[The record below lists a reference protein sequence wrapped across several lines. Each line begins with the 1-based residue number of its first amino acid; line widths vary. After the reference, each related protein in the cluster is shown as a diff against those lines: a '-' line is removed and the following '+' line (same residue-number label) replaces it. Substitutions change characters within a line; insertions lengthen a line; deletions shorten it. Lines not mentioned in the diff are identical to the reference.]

1 MNRTNWVPAARQLLA
16 AGLVS
21 FGLLAGCDS
30 STPPKPA
37 AGPPKVVATNP
48 VVAPSNPSAPIDAG
62 KPKVNDNQPP
72 AHENTVHE
80 NTASAKAGG
89 ESVGGDSQAA
99 TGAAAA
105 PAAPSPPAFATE
117 RILLLPP
124 GNPVIVE
131 IQFSIDGRPHTD
143 ALDRLVAEVL
153 AAADTDGDGRPT
165 WQEVTE
171 SKRFKYGQYGN
182 VAITGDNGYKQVK
195 EMYDSDRDSVV
206 DAAELPRFLTR
217 NAGSARA
224 FSVRGLADFRRTGRD
239 SPLWTLIDADEDGA
253 ITADERSASPGRLL
267 SRDTDDDEIV
277 LPGDVSPRMPSD
289 PGMMTTR
296 RRGSEV
302 VVRLLGPHADW
313 DSVKGS
319 LEGAYAGNR
328 YIRADSFPLT
338 PELFTQLDAN
348 GDGRLV
354 KNEYAALNTVPPH
367 VVLAVNFGRAE
378 PPPEQAKSLKANPAD
393 TDKADTDKADNE
405 KTDTADTASDEID
418 KPASDKPAAESG
430 EESPP
435 ESPPEPPPAPTIR
448 LVSIAP
454 QLADPSANVSEL
466 PGRITFRVGG
476 LPMTFYLNDT
486 VAGGDFVAQAKQILT
501 GLDADKNGY
510 LEEKEA
516 PANLAGQLG
525 QFAAVDLD
533 ENGKVYAAEI
543 AEFLKQQQAG
553 LRAQIHLLAADR
565 EDTLFAALDTDYDQ
579 RLDAREIES
588 IANRLAELDTSGD
601 GELSGDEVPAML
613 VVGLARGNLEN
624 LEGLFTPPP
633 IIARAPAEGTP
644 RWFTSM
650 DANGDGAISKREF
663 LGPAEA
669 FATLDSSGDGL
680 VDAAEAKAVKTDDAA
695 PPSGN

>member
-1 MNRTNWVPAARQLLA
+1 VPYAAA
-16 AGLVS
+16 
-21 FGLLAGCDS
+21 
-30 STPPKPA
+30 
-37 AGPPKVVATNP
+37 
-48 VVAPSNPSAPIDAG
+48 
-62 KPKVNDNQPP
+62 
-72 AHENTVHE
+72 
-80 NTASAKAGG
+80 ASA
-89 ESVGGDSQAA
+89 SP
-99 TGAAAA
+99 A
-105 PAAPSPPAFATE
+105 PAAPPPPTFATE

-143 ALDRLVAEVL
+143 ALARLVADVL
-153 AAADTDGDGRPT
+153 AVADTDGDGRPT
-165 WQEVTE
+165 WKEVTE

-182 VAITGDNGYKQVK
+182 VAITGDNQYKQVK
-195 EMYDSDRDSVV
+195 EMYDSNRDDVV

-239 SPLWTLIDADEDGA
+239 SPLWTLIDADDDGLIPA
-253 ITADERSASPGRLL
+253 AERAAAPGRLL
-267 SRDTDDDEIV
+267 SRDSDDDEIV
-277 LPGDVSPRMPSD
+277 LPGDVSARLPADR
-289 PGMMTTR
+289 GMMTTR

-302 VVRLLGPHADW
+302 VVRLLGPYADW
-313 DSVKGS
+313 DSVKGA
-319 LEGAYAGNR
+319 LESAYAGSR
-328 YIRADSFPLT
+328 SIRADSFPLT

-348 GDGRLV
+348 GDGRVL
-354 KNEYAALNTVPPH
+354 KNEFAALNTVPPH

-378 PPPEQAKSLKANPAD
+378 PPAEKERPPAD
-393 TDKADTDKADNE
+393 KVEPPKSEGAAETTEA
-405 KTDTADTASDEID
+405 ASAEDD
-418 KPASDKPAAESG
+418 KPASDQPASESSD
-430 EESPP
+430 ETPP
-435 ESPPEPPPAPTIR
+435 APPPVPTIR

-454 QLADPSANVSEL
+454 QLADASAGASEL

-486 VAGGDFVAQAKQILT
+486 VPGGDFAAQAKQLLM

-533 ENGKVYAAEI
+533 ENGKVYADEI
-543 AEFLKQQQAG
+543 AEFLQQQQAG

-565 EDTLFAALDTDYDQ
+565 EDALFAALDTDYDQ

-588 IANRLAELDTSGD
+588 VPNRLAELDASGD

-613 VVGLARGNLEN
+613 LVGLARGNLEN

-633 IIARAPAEGTP
+633 VIARAPAEGTP
-644 RWFTSM
+644 RWFSSM
-650 DANGDGAISKREF
+650 DANGDGAISRREF

-669 FATLDSSGDGL
+669 FAALDTGGDGL
-680 VDAAEAKAVKTDDAA
+680 VDAAEAKAVKQDDVAA
-695 PPSGN
+695 PASGN